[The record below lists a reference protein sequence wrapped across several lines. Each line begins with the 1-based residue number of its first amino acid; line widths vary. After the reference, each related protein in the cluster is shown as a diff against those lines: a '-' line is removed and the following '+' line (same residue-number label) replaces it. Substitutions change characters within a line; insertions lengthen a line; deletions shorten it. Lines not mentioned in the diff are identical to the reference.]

1 MSVNLEG
8 KCPKCGSPKHGTQ
21 TTYWQ
26 DAYQC
31 GTVYPHDGPHSRGAI
46 CVELCKGQEATK
58 AVNEW
63 IEKTDWVQ
71 RNESGLFDDMLGMHR
86 ADCMR
91 IVIERLQK
99 RLDDLE
105 EKL

>member
-1 MSVNLEG
+1 M
-8 KCPKCGSPKHGTQ
+8 
-21 TTYWQ
+21 
-26 DAYQC
+26 
-31 GTVYPHDGPHSRGAI
+31 YPHDGPHSRGAI